1 MPPLLLS
8 IPMPDTSI
16 MAWKFQPD
24 RAGIMSADKHAQTI
38 KFTHRKYRVHTPIH
52 PSSHC
57 RVTHGETGYFRP
69 AETETVIHT
78 WNSLVP
84 LWIEA
89 LSVPDR
95 VYAAC
100 AYVCIYMCVF
110 MCKSRSLGNEALSHT
125 NTQPQLCLTSFF
137 SHHVHVF
144 PGYLCKVWLTGQRG
158 LLTEKEEGTSSGC
171 KKNAW
176 VVVVYCVDSWGLSW
190 CSKCNV
196 WAQHNYTGMG
206 VLKDMEGSRWGD
218 ALVCVSC
225 VSMSDFE
232 HTSTLMHALIQL
244 LPGCNLAHWGG

>member
-1 MPPLLLS
+1 
-8 IPMPDTSI
+8 MPDTSI
-16 MAWKFQPD
+16 MVWKIQPD
-24 RAGIMSADKHAQTI
+24 CAGIMSADKHAQTI
-38 KFTHRKYRVHTPIH
+38 KFTHGKCRVHTPIH

-100 AYVCIYMCVF
+100 AYVCVYICV
-110 MCKSRSLGNEALSHT
+110 CLCARAAAPWSLGNEALSHT

-137 SHHVHVF
+137 PSRACVSRILVW
-144 PGYLCKVWLTGQRG
+144 VWLTGQRG

-171 KKNAW
+171 KKNA
-176 VVVVYCVDSWGLSW
+176 
-190 CSKCNV
+190 
-196 WAQHNYTGMG
+196 
-206 VLKDMEGSRWGD
+206 
-218 ALVCVSC
+218 
-225 VSMSDFE
+225 
-232 HTSTLMHALIQL
+232 
-244 LPGCNLAHWGG
+244 